1 MRTTPKRNLKK
12 MNENVIKI
20 DEEQRIVWGWAS
32 VTSLNGETIV
42 DKQGDIIE
50 PRTLEKAATEFMLG
64 ARNGLTMH
72 KGEPTT
78 TIVHSMLFTDDV
90 KKAFDIESPYEGWLI
105 AVKVHCDETWDQVKK
120 GQFKGFSIGGK
131 ATRRDI

>member
-1 MRTTPKRNLKK
+1 MT
-12 MNENVIKI
+12 EEIIKV

-32 VTSLNGETIV
+32 VTKINGQDVV

-50 PRTLEKAATEFMLG
+50 PKTLEKAATEFMLG

-78 TIVHSMLFTDDV
+78 TIVHSMLFTEEV
-90 KKAFDIESPYEGWLI
+90 KKAFGIESPYEGWLI
-105 AVKVHCDETWDQVKK
+105 AVKVHCDKTWELVKGGK
-120 GQFKGFSIGGK
+120 FRGFSIGGK
-131 ATRRDI
+131 ATRRAV